1 MNEIGL
7 AIISSEETHRAPE
20 GHPERAT
27 RLFGI
32 VRELESGRPAVPVTT
47 LYPSEYGLD
56 TLKAVHSAEYIDEL
70 ASYRGVG
77 VGYLDSDTYRS
88 ATSFE
93 ASCAVTWALLCGV
106 ETGFGAGP
114 SRSFILGRPP
124 GHHAGRET
132 PMGFCLVNHVAV
144 AAQFVLDRGLGERVA
159 IVDFD
164 VHHGNG
170 TQEIFYDR
178 ADVLYI
184 SIHQYPF
191 YPGTGA
197 KSEVGTGNGSGFTMN
212 FPFPAGLEDAQLV
225 RVCESEIT
233 DRLAAFRPDLIL
245 VSAGFDGH
253 YLDPLGGFNLTGEAY
268 RRLAEILRARADE
281 LCGGRLVSLMEGGYS
296 LDGNLD
302 AISNYLRGLAD

>member
-1 MNEIGL
+1 MSEIGL
-7 AIISSEETHRAPE
+7 AIIPSEETHRAPE

-32 VRELESGRPAVPVTT
+32 IRELESGRSASPVTT
-47 LYPSEYGLD
+47 LNPTLYGLD

-93 ASCAVTWALLCGV
+93 ASCAVTWALLSGV
-106 ETGFGAGP
+106 EASFGAGP
-114 SRSFILGRPP
+114 RRSFILGRPP
-124 GHHAGRET
+124 GHHAGREK

-144 AAQFVLDRGLGERVA
+144 AAQYVLDSSLGERVA

-178 ADVLYI
+178 AEVLYV
-184 SIHQYPF
+184 STHQYPF

-197 KSEVGTGNGSGFTMN
+197 RNEVGTGDGSGFTLN
-212 FPFPAGLEDAQLV
+212 CPFPAGLEDTELV
-225 RVCESEIT
+225 RVYENEIS
-233 DRLAAFRPDLIL
+233 DRLTAFRPDLIL

-253 YLDPLGGFNLTGEAY
+253 TTFKLTGEAY
-268 RRLAEILRARADE
+268 CRLAEILRNRAE
-281 LCGGRLVSLMEGGYS
+281 ALCGGRLVSLMEGGYS
-296 LDGNLD
+296 PEGNLD
-302 AISNYLRGLAD
+302 AVSNYLRGLAD